1 MSNDNR
7 IPLLDPILL
16 MLRSRKVIIA
26 ITSIAVSVLVAYV
39 PELRHIQDALIV
51 LIGSLGLALI
61 GGIAWE
67 DAAATGR
74 ARAGQPLGTPLEE
87 IRKAI
92 IDGLTEAALLRREP
106 PTPF

>member
-1 MSNDNR
+1 MPNDTR

-26 ITSIAVSVLVAYV
+26 ITSIAVSLLVAYV

-67 DAAATGR
+67 DAATAARTR
-74 ARAGQPLGTPLEE
+74 AAQPVGVPLEE

-92 IDGLTEAALLRREP
+92 IDALADGALLRRDP
-106 PTPF
+106 PSPY